1 MKLKSVFTALFLC
14 AVSFQAVAQDFTEQD
29 PTKHQ
34 PRVFPMPVKHLTMH
48 SNVLNCDKNFSVI
61 LPKSYDKEPDRKYP
75 VLYLLHGHGENDWEW
90 ANIPVS
96 MINERISQVTND
108 GSAAEMIIVQPNAT
122 EYQSGYFNHEGWMY
136 EDYFFTELV
145 PLIERNFRVIPDKGH
160 RAIAGLSMGGG
171 GSFYYGCSH
180 PEMFSS
186 VYAISAAVG
195 SFATGRGTVPGPAG
209 NAKAGQAINEK
220 NAGPQFQNYG
230 KNAKKEPA
238 AKPAAQPQNNT
249 FTSGVDLENLD
260 PAKAEAM
267 KTIAW
272 TLDCGD
278 DDFLFAGNAQ
288 TYQQMKALG
297 MNIQFRTREG
307 VHASYYWYEAL
318 GLAMQFATRHF
329 SEQCK

>member
-1 MKLKSVFTALFLC
+1 MLKIKLFLTAC
-14 AVSFQAVAQDFTEQD
+14 LLTAVSFQAAAQDFTEQD

-108 GSAAEMIIVQPNAT
+108 GSAAEMIVVQPNAT

-136 EDYFFTELV
+136 ENYFFKELI
-145 PLIERNFRVIPDKGH
+145 PLIERNFRAIPDKGH

-171 GSFYYGCSH
+171 GSFYYGCIH

-195 SFATGRGTVPGPAG
+195 SFATGKSSVPGPAG
-209 NAKAGQAINEK
+209 NAKAG
-220 NAGPQFQNYG
+220 
-230 KNAKKEPA
+230 
-238 AKPAAQPQNNT
+238 QPQNNT

-278 DDFLFAGNAQ
+278 DDFLFAGNVQ
-288 TYQQMKALG
+288 TYQQMKTLG

-329 SEQCK
+329 SDQCK

>member
-1 MKLKSVFTALFLC
+1 MKKFFILSLLLSVCTL
-14 AVSFQAVAQDFTEQD
+14 SMQAQDYTEQD
-29 PTKHQ
+29 PAKHQ
-34 PRVFPMPVKHLTMH
+34 PRVFPIPVKHLTMH
-48 SNVLNCDKNFSVI
+48 SNVLNCDKNYSVL
-61 LPKSYDKEPDRKYP
+61 LPKSYESEPNRRYP

-96 MINERISQVTND
+96 MINERVSQVTAD

-122 EYQSGYFNHEGWMY
+122 EGQSGYFNQEGWRY
-136 EDYFFTELV
+136 EDYFFNELV
-145 PLIERNFRVIPDKGH
+145 PLIDKNFRTIPDKGH
-160 RAIAGLSMGGG
+160 RSIAGLSMGGG

-195 SFATGRGTVPGPAG
+195 NFASGRGG
-209 NAKAGQAINEK
+209 NQ
-220 NAGPQFQNYG
+220 QNR
-230 KNAKKEPA
+230 
-238 AKPAAQPQNNT
+238 T
-249 FTSGVDLENLD
+249 FTSGVDLQNLN

-278 DDFLFAGNAQ
+278 DDFLFAGNVE

-307 VHASYYWYEAL
+307 VHATYYWYEAL
-318 GLAMQFATRHF
+318 GLALQFATRHF
-329 SEQCK
+329 SEQMK

>member
-1 MKLKSVFTALFLC
+1 MKKIL
-14 AVSFQAVAQDFTEQD
+14 AVTMLLLGAFSAQVAAQDYTEQD
-29 PTKHQ
+29 PAKHI
-34 PRVFPMPVKHLTMH
+34 PRTFPMPVKHLTMH
-48 SNVLNCDKNFSVI
+48 SNILNCDKNFSVF
-61 LPKSYDKEPDRKYP
+61 LPKSYDKDTTRKYP

-90 ANIPVS
+90 ANIPVQ

-122 EYQSGYFNHEGWMY
+122 EYQSGYFNQQGWRY
-136 EDYFFTELV
+136 EDYFFQELV
-145 PLIERNFRVIPDKGH
+145 PLIEKNFRVIADKGH

-195 SFATGRGTVPGPAG
+195 GFATGRGTVPGPAG
-209 NAKAGQAINEK
+209 NARATINEK
-220 NAGPQFQNYG
+220 NAGPQFQNYN
-230 KNAKKEPA
+230 KNNA
-238 AKPAAQPQNNT
+238 APRQAAAQPQNNT
-249 FTSGVDLENLD
+249 FTSGVDLEKLD
-260 PAKAEAM
+260 PTKAEQM
-267 KTIAW
+267 KTVAW

-278 DDFLFAGNAQ
+278 DDFLFAGNVE
-288 TYQQMKALG
+288 TYQLMKKLG

>member
-1 MKLKSVFTALFLC
+1 MKLKMILTAFFLI
-14 AVSFQAVAQDFTEQD
+14 AVSFQTIAQDFTEQD

-34 PRVFPMPVKHLTMH
+34 PRVFPVPVKHLTMH
-48 SNVLNCDKNFSVI
+48 SNILNCDKNFSVI
-61 LPKSYDKEPDRKYP
+61 LPKSYDKEPNRKYP

-90 ANIPVS
+90 ANIPVP

-108 GSAAEMIIVQPNAT
+108 GSAAEMIVVQPNAT

-136 EDYFFTELV
+136 EDYFFNELI

-195 SFATGRGTVPGPAG
+195 SFASGKSAVPGPAG
-209 NAKAGQAINEK
+209 NA
-220 NAGPQFQNYG
+220 NA
-230 KNAKKEPA
+230 A
-238 AKPAAQPQNNT
+238 QNNT

-278 DDFLFAGNAQ
+278 DDFLFAGNVQ
-288 TYQQMKALG
+288 TYQQMKSLG

>member
-1 MKLKSVFTALFLC
+1 MKLKMILTAFFLI
-14 AVSFQAVAQDFTEQD
+14 AVSFHAIAQDFTEQD

-34 PRVFPMPVKHLTMH
+34 PRVFPVPVKHLTMH
-48 SNVLNCDKNFSVI
+48 SNILNCDKNFSVI
-61 LPKSYDKEPDRKYP
+61 LPKSYDKEPNRKYP

-90 ANIPVS
+90 ANIPVP

-108 GSAAEMIIVQPNAT
+108 GSAAEMIVVQPNAT

-136 EDYFFTELV
+136 EDYFFNELI

-195 SFATGRGTVPGPAG
+195 SFASGKTAVPGPAG
-209 NAKAGQAINEK
+209 NA
-220 NAGPQFQNYG
+220 NA
-230 KNAKKEPA
+230 A
-238 AKPAAQPQNNT
+238 QNNT

-267 KTIAW
+267 KAIAW

-278 DDFLFAGNAQ
+278 DDFLFAGNVQ
-288 TYQQMKALG
+288 TYQQMKSLG